1 MLQLK
6 RKKNLMDHH
15 ADAVGAAVRGQCLS
29 KPQQQLKLRL
39 SSSRY

>member
-15 ADAVGAAVRGQCLS
+15 ADAVGAATSAWSVLI
-29 KPQQQLKLRL
+29 
-39 SSSRY
+39 